1 MGCSFFKFRLTVT
14 HVLTLLSPSTAHTHT
29 LMLESNY
36 TAHSSDKNSPSTG
49 PESHMVLVL
58 MTLKA
63 VLSLSMGIGAETPES
78 GRKGS
83 FFGHINMHYF
93 YCAFLPSLWY

>member
-1 MGCSFFKFRLTVT
+1 MGCYFFKFRLTIT
-14 HVLTLLSPSTAHTHT
+14 HMYSCFRVQALPIHT

-93 YCAFLPSLWY
+93 YCVFLPSLWY